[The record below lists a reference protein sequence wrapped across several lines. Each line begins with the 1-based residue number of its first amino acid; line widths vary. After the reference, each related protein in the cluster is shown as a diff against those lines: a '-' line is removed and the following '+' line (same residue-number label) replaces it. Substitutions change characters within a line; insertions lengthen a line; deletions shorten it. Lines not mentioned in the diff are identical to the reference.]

1 MIEGR
6 EEKERRN
13 CEKTYHSLADRTKR
27 PEQDADHSISVGV
40 A

>member
-6 EEKERRN
+6 EEKEVRN
-13 CEKTYHSLADRTKR
+13 CEKTYRSLDDWTNW
-27 PEQDADHSISVGV
+27 PEQDTDHSISVGV